1 MDVVVLIE
9 RLSYGR
15 FRYYG
20 DDGGVFFEVDLA
32 LVHYYLLAA
41 PECWNRYVV
50 LWEGERSASG

>member
-1 MDVVVLIE
+1 M
-9 RLSYGR
+9 GR